1 MRALAKL
8 FWAALAVLLFFFALL
23 AVNQGQVALRFLS
36 WETPELSVF
45 WWLLVAFFLG
55 ALVTAAG
62 FALVTLRLRLR
73 ERRLGKELE
82 ASHRELEKLRDLT
95 LQD

>member
-8 FWAALAVLLFFFALL
+8 FWAALAIVLFFFALL

-62 FALVTLRLRLR
+62 FGLV
-73 ERRLGKELE
+73 
-82 ASHRELEKLRDLT
+82 
-95 LQD
+95 